1 VPLGYGGPH
10 AAFLACHEEY
20 KRLLPGR
27 IIGVSRDA
35 RGQPALRMAMQT
47 REQHIRRDKATSN
60 ICTAQALLANISAMY
75 GVYHGPEGLKAIA
88 TRVNGLAAVLAEGE
102 AGCPAMHRCFGSTAR
117 VLPVPLSPLALSRA
131 ASAPSLLTRP
141 SPELCPPAGA
151 KKLGLGVGSAPF
163 FDTVR
168 IEVGDARKVVA
179 AAAAEGVNLRQLGDG
194 AVTVSMDET
203 TTLADV
209 DQLLR
214 ILNGGAA
221 PAFSAEALAPGVA
234 GGTPGF
240 ERSSPFMTHPV
251 FNSYHT
257 GEAAGLRPVLSL
269 HTRRSQ
275 LAASWQLG
283 RGSRHPRPVLAHV
296 LHAGQQFDWLAA
308 ASVPSQTTC
317 PSHAPRPPTEHE
329 LLRYL
334 KRLENRDLSLC
345 HSMIALGSCTMK
357 LNATSGA
364 RRQPAAALPP
374 ARACRLAAV
383 SRPRAAWAGPC
394 HLAPINL
401 TCAASSHAP
410 PPPRAAEMIPITW
423 PELANIH
430 PFAPLDQVEGYQ
442 EMFKV
447 RGPAGTAAG
456 RRAGLL
462 GGMKR
467 WPGSRSMAWHG
478 RSMALDLGN

>member
-1 VPLGYGGPH
+1 
-10 AAFLACHEEY
+10 
-20 KRLLPGR
+20 
-27 IIGVSRDA
+27 
-35 RGQPALRMAMQT
+35 MAMQT

-257 GEAAGLRPVLSL
+257 
-269 HTRRSQ
+269 
-275 LAASWQLG
+275 
-283 RGSRHPRPVLAHV
+283 
-296 LHAGQQFDWLAA
+296 
-308 ASVPSQTTC
+308 
-317 PSHAPRPPTEHE
+317 EHE

-357 LNATSGA
+357 LNATS
-364 RRQPAAALPP
+364 
-374 ARACRLAAV
+374 
-383 SRPRAAWAGPC
+383 
-394 HLAPINL
+394 
-401 TCAASSHAP
+401 
-410 PPPRAAEMIPITW
+410 EMIPITW

-442 EMFKV
+442 EMFKDLAQQLATITGFDAVSLQPNSGASGEYAGLMAIRAYHQSRGDHHRNVCIIPVSAHGTNPASAVMV
-447 RGPAGTAAG
+447 RAGFCVLCGWRGAAG
-456 RRAGLL
+456 PPSLGMHASPGLL
-462 GGMKR
+462 SACFAAL
-467 WPGSRSMAWHG
+467 GSLAGSLH
-478 RSMALDLGN
+478 